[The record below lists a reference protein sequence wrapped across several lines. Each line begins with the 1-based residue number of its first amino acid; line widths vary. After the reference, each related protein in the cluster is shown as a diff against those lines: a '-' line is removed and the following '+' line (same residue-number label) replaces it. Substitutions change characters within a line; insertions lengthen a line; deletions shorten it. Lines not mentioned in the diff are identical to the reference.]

1 MIICRG
7 KYVFKLRHFLEVS
20 SKFLSR
26 NPQKL
31 LKIRITLKLVY
42 KQRIH
47 IIVYIMN
54 NLKIPNAYK
63 NSTYEHTDKHTHII

>member
-26 NPQKL
+26 NPQLSTKL

-42 KQRIH
+42 KQRI
-47 IIVYIMN
+47 
-54 NLKIPNAYK
+54 NLQIRIFHNGI
-63 NSTYEHTDKHTHII
+63 S